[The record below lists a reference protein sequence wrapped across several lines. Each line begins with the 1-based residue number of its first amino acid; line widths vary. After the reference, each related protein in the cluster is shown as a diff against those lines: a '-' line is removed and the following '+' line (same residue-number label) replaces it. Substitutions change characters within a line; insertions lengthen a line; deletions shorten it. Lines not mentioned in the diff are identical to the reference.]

1 MWSFSKLFG
10 GLARSRRQARR
21 TLLGDL
27 EVFERRRLLSV
38 AMPPAEIRAIVPPD
52 GLGESAVGVPAS
64 SGGAAAARA
73 ASANADV
80 GTNAGLVPASVDAA
94 DQSANSG
101 QDDGDIP
108 PVLGKVAW

>member
-1 MWSFSKLFG
+1 MVIQQAVWRTG
-10 GLARSRRQARR
+10 TLAATSPACSASSVIWRCSSEAA
-21 TLLGDL
+21 
-27 EVFERRRLLSV
+27 VSV
-38 AMPPAEIRAIVPPD
+38 AMPPAEIRAIVPP
-52 GLGESAVGVPAS
+52 GRARRVGSWRPRVVRWR
-64 SGGAAAARA
+64 AAARA